1 MLCLAIIGALTLA
14 TLTPELAQAAWLRS
28 EDAPLHIR
36 RHDRVIQV
44 APISQGGTFRIN
56 GVLEIKINT
65 DQGRALVSRYKFPIS
80 DELEDVKIHS
90 AEFFEPGLGNT
101 PSLSKAVAADGIF
114 LEPVDD
120 KSTVRPL
127 NPFDPARNWII
138 RFGDLKVGSILRIT
152 YEISNRQSRIMGLFS
167 RAFTWGT
174 EYPELSGSISVESKE
189 PIFIDASRSARE
201 RNNPLLAFTQG
212 KLPDGQFLYKIEL
225 KAPVYRKFDGEQGGA
240 ISTLQIPRVQISN
253 QSSWV
258 GVLDVLVPK
267 FQPPLND
274 PMPSELGF
282 IVDAAKAIP
291 TIDERIN
298 LVVERIQQIVRYTGE
313 WSRAEG
319 GLTPQSLSDMIRL
332 KRADSK
338 DYAYM
343 TSVALRA
350 AGVQADVAL
359 VWKQNPTERLFIEEM
374 PTTPSLESFNH
385 AVVRVLDQGKTR
397 FFDPTIPVV
406 YTEGPLSEIQ
416 GAWALTL
423 TRTGSNFERVPI
435 ESPISTSVRITQT
448 FDVRPDTSVAASG
461 RVQVE
466 GPMAAELKILA
477 ITQGQQQV
485 EPYIRSLFG
494 LAAKA
499 PQITPLMQI
508 DNRDRRGRHFDINFS
523 FVGTGLVGIRGEHRD
538 VDLSVPGIVGLPS
551 LATGARATDLI
562 MSKNL
567 NLDIET
573 RFRNS
578 AVSDETQTSCISL
591 TSFASVIRET
601 RETPDGFLVAE
612 NIRFKQDR
620 IPANS
625 IQTKVFKDE
634 LASYLGCIARSK
646 VAIGPRPAYEDPM
659 FSLAPDEAA
668 SLKKPISLF
677 NLQDIKTLGMVDSR
691 PLNPVI
697 QMKIFLSMRDM
708 IRRGLTSPQI
718 RLEYVDAL
726 VTSGLAAEGRYLPLH
741 LKEAGKLFVSI
752 GKDMMKNPRYHRVH
766 ARMLLADGRPKEALV
781 AIQNA
786 MSLEKDVAS
795 DLIMMAEIHQA
806 LGNKAQVESSL
817 SRAANI
823 RGPRVTKVSALER
836 LANFYL
842 STKNSAEFTKTYS
855 RALYEAPK
863 NPWLFGGLAWGLI
876 QFRQYDLAIQN
887 ARRASQISK
896 APEFDQ
902 TLALALVKKAET
914 LYFAAPGVA
923 TTDPGSLSSAEALA
937 IECLRYSRDHA
948 LAFRIA
954 GHASFLKAMAGDYA
968 SLIATQSYLAK
979 AIELGMND
987 AWTVERYQAASQALS
1002 TGASIA
1008 SIWNAYEASRR
1019 TRVPAQSIGQ
1029 STGQSTG
1036 QSSPQQ
1042 APRPKAPVTAP
1053 KK

>member
-1 MLCLAIIGALTLA
+1 MSLAFHCLVILCTLSLTFLQPDLAH
-14 TLTPELAQAAWLRS
+14 AAWLRT

-65 DQGRALVSRYKFPIS
+65 DQGRALVSRYKFPIT

-90 AEFFEPGLGNT
+90 AEFFEPGLGNA
-101 PSLSKAVAADGIF
+101 PSLSKAVASDGIF
-114 LEPVDD
+114 LEPVED
-120 KSTVRPL
+120 KSVVRPL
-127 NPFDPARNWII
+127 NPFDPARKWII
-138 RFGDLKVGSILRIT
+138 RFGDLKVGSVLRIT
-152 YEISNRQSRIMGLFS
+152 YEISNRQARIMGLFS

-174 EYPELSGSISVESKE
+174 EYPEFGGSISIESKE
-189 PIFIDASRSARE
+189 PIYIDASRSARE
-201 RNNPLLAFTQG
+201 KNNPLLSFTQG
-212 KLPDGQFLYKIEL
+212 KLPDGNFLYKIEL

-240 ISTLQIPRVQISN
+240 ISTAQIPRVQVSN

-274 PMPSELGF
+274 PMPSEIGL

-298 LVVERIQQIVRYTGE
+298 LVVERLQQAVRYTEE

-319 GLTPQSLSDMIRL
+319 GLTPQSLSDMVRL

-338 DYAYM
+338 DYAYL

-359 VWKQNPTERLFIEEM
+359 VWKQNPTERLFIEEL
-374 PTTPSLESFNH
+374 PTTPAFESFNH

-397 FFDPTIPVV
+397 FFDPSIPVV
-406 YTEGPLSEIQ
+406 YTEGPLSDIQ
-416 GAWALTL
+416 GSWALTL
-423 TRTGSNFERVPI
+423 TRAGSNFERVPI
-435 ESPISTSVRITQT
+435 ESPLATSVRISQI
-448 FDVRPDTSVAASG
+448 FDIRPDTSISASG

-477 ITQGQQQV
+477 LTQGQQQL

-494 LAAKA
+494 LATKA
-499 PQITPLMQI
+499 PRITPTMQI

-523 FVGTGLVGIRGEHRD
+523 FVGTGLISIRGEHRD

-551 LATGARATDLI
+551 LAAGPRATDLI
-562 MSKNL
+562 LSKNL

-578 AVSDETQTSCISL
+578 AISDETQTSCISL

-601 RETPDGFLVAE
+601 RETPDGFLVTEA
-612 NIRFKQDR
+612 IRFKQDR

-625 IQTKVFKDE
+625 VHTKVFKDE
-634 LASYLGCIARSK
+634 LASYLGCVSRAK
-646 VAIGPRPAYEDPM
+646 VAIGPRPSYEDAM
-659 FSLAPDEAA
+659 FTLSPDEAA

-677 NLQDIKTLGMVDSR
+677 NLQDIKTLSLVDSR
-691 PLNPVI
+691 QLNPVI
-697 QMKIFLSMRDM
+697 RTKIFLSMRDM

-726 VTSGLAAEGRYLPLH
+726 VNSGLTPEGRYLPLH
-741 LKEAGKLFVSI
+741 LKEAGKLFIGI
-752 GKDMMKNPRYHRVH
+752 GKEMIKNPRYHRVH
-766 ARMLLADGRPKEALV
+766 ARMLFADGRPKEALV

-786 MSLEKDVAS
+786 MSLEKDISA
-795 DLIMMAEIHQA
+795 DFIMMAEIQQA
-806 LGNKAQVESSL
+806 LGNKTQVENFL
-817 SRAANI
+817 NRAANM
-823 RGPRVTKVSALER
+823 RGPRATKVSALER

-842 STKNSAEFTKTYS
+842 TNQNGPEFSKTYS

-863 NPWLFGGLAWGLI
+863 NPWVFGGFAWGLI
-876 QFRQYDLAIQN
+876 QFKQFDQAIQN
-887 ARRASQISK
+887 ARRASQILRT
-896 APEFDQ
+896 AEFDQ
-902 TLALALVKKAET
+902 TLSLALIKKAET
-914 LYFAAPGVA
+914 LYFTSPGVA
-923 TTDPGSLSSAEALA
+923 TTDLASLRSAEALA
-937 IECLRYSRDHA
+937 VECLKYSRSHA

-968 SLIATQSYLAK
+968 SLIATQSYFAK

-987 AWTVERYQAASQALS
+987 PWTVDRYQAASQALS

-1008 SIWNAYEASRR
+1008 SIWNVLETSRR
-1019 TRVPAQSIGQ
+1019 SRVPANQPAARPAAPD
-1029 STGQSTG
+1029 STN
-1036 QSSPQQ
+1036 
-1042 APRPKAPVTAP
+1042 AP